1 MKKKL
6 MQLMVVL
13 IAAIFIGLLLKGLNG
28 KASTAEVGNIA
39 PDFTLKD
46 TSGNEVKLSDFKGEM
61 VVLNYFTTWCDPCIE
76 EAPELEAF
84 GTEYHDAK
92 LLILAKGETSKRVN
106 KYINENGSKLTYLL
120 DTKEEAAKSYNV
132 VGQPETIIIDEKG
145 IIRERFSGP
154 TTKKKLIEMIEKLQ

>member
-1 MKKKL
+1 MKKKI
-6 MQLMVVL
+6 MQLTVVL
-13 IAAIFIGLLLKGLNG
+13 VAAIFIGLLLNGLNG
-28 KASTAEVGNIA
+28 KATNAEIGDKA

-46 TSGNEVKLSDFKGEM
+46 TTGKEVSLSDFKGQI
-61 VVLNYFTTWCDPCIE
+61 VVLNYFATWCDPCIE

-84 GTEYHDAK
+84 GTEYQGAK

-106 KYINENGSKLTYLL
+106 KYIDETGSKLIYLL
-120 DTKEEAAKSYNV
+120 DTKEESAKTYNV

-154 TTKKKLIEMIEKLQ
+154 TTKKKLIEMIEKLH

>member
-1 MKKKL
+1 
-6 MQLMVVL
+6 MQLTVVL
-13 IAAIFIGLLLKGLNG
+13 VAAIFIGLLLNGLNG
-28 KASTAEVGNIA
+28 KATNAEIGDKA

-46 TSGNEVKLSDFKGEM
+46 TTGKEVSLSDFKGQI
-61 VVLNYFTTWCDPCIE
+61 VVLNYFATWCDPCIE

-84 GTEYHDAK
+84 GTEYQGAK

-106 KYINENGSKLTYLL
+106 KYIDETGSKLIYLL
-120 DTKEEAAKSYNV
+120 DTKEESAKTYNV

-154 TTKKKLIEMIEKLQ
+154 TTKKKLIEMIEKLH